1 MVTPNNPALF
11 PFFTSREKVVG
22 SWITRENVA
31 LPFLATIPFSPLKE
45 KKGQWRTSVIIKYYR
60 ISVKE
65 GKERNEKCVGKVKLE
80 TGIGFSEDFVPKK

>member
-31 LPFLATIPFSPLKE
+31 LPFLSTIPFSPLKE
-45 KKGQWRTSVIIKYYR
+45 KKGNGKPLSLSSIIGYLSKKKKR
-60 ISVKE
+60 EMKNVSVK
-65 GKERNEKCVGKVKLE
+65 
-80 TGIGFSEDFVPKK
+80 